1 MSINKKEILNTI
13 SKMSVMEIVELIQ
26 SMEKK
31 FKVSATP
38 IIQNNIQQEIKK
50 EEEKSEFD
58 VYIKSIGKNKVS
70 VIRAVRSLT
79 NLGLKEAK
87 DLVESAPTIIKEK
100 VNKKESE
107 SLKKAL
113 ETAGAEVELK

>member
-13 SKMSVMEIVELIQ
+13 SKMSVMEIVELIK
-26 SMEKK
+26 SMEEK

-38 IIQNNIQQEIKK
+38 IIQNNTQQEIKK

-100 VNKKESE
+100 VNKEESE